1 MHGTNTVTNAMT
13 HLYSQAMSVSPAQRA
28 LRKLQRPHCFWF
40 TGLSGAGK
48 STLANALDLHL
59 NQHGIHSYL
68 VDGDVLRHGLCADLG
83 FKDEDRAENVRR
95 AAQLAKVL
103 FDAGVIPIVALIS
116 PTKTARSNAKA
127 LWGTNE
133 FSEIY
138 VRCDVQ
144 TCSQRDPKGLYSRY
158 AKGAIHG
165 VSGLDSP
172 YEIPEHADLT
182 VNTQQEPIEQCIDQ
196 VLRYALHKLG

>member
-1 MHGTNTVTNAMT
+1 MR
-13 HLYSQAMSVSPAQRA
+13 VSPAQRA

-68 VDGDVLRHGLCADLG
+68 IDGDVLRHGLCADLG

-103 FDAGVIPIVALIS
+103 FDAGVVPIVALIS
-116 PTKTARSNAKA
+116 PSRAARNNAKA
-127 LWGTNE
+127 LWSTNE

-144 TCSQRDPKGLYSRY
+144 TCSQRDPKGLYLKY

-165 VSGLDSP
+165 ISGLDSP
-172 YEIPEHADLT
+172 YDIPEHADLT
-182 VNTQQEPIEQCIDQ
+182 VNTQNAPLEKCIDQ
-196 VLRYALHKLG
+196 VVCYALKQLG